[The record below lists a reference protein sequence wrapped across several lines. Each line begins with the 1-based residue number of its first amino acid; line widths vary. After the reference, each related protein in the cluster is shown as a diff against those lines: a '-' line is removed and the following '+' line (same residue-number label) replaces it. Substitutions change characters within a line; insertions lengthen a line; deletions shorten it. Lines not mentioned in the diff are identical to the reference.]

1 MTGSYSIA
9 ELAKEFDVTPRTLRF
24 YEGKGILSP
33 ARRGTR
39 RLYGERDRTRLKL
52 TLRGKR
58 LGLTLEECSEI
69 IDMYDPSRPR
79 SAGQLIALCSKIRE
93 HRAGL
98 LKKIKD
104 IEETLA
110 SMDAVEGKCL
120 EQLREVSA

>member
-1 MTGSYSIA
+1 MTDTFSIA
-9 ELAKEFDVTPRTLRF
+9 ELAREFDVTPRTLRF
-24 YEGKGILSP
+24 YEDKGILNP

-69 IDMYDPSRPR
+69 IDMYDPAKPR
-79 SAGQLIALCSKIRE
+79 NARQLIALCSKIRE

-98 LKKIKD
+98 LRKIQD

-110 SMDAVEGKCL
+110 AMDAVEGKCL
-120 EQLREVSA
+120 EQLREISA